1 MSWILDTKLNPLQ
14 KLCINVIKT
23 GYIPR
28 HIAIIMDG
36 NRRYAN
42 KNKVLKVEGHSR
54 GFDKL
59 TEVLRWCL
67 DIGIIEVTVYAFSI
81 ENFKRSEDEVNQIM
95 NLARRKFEKLL
106 EEKDKL
112 IKEGVNIR
120 VIGDLSLL
128 PHDLF
133 QLISKAVYLTKDN
146 TKVRLTVAFSYTG
159 QNEICESI
167 RCISKGVKE
176 ERLKLSDISMDLLG
190 KSLYSENSDVPD
202 LVIRTSG
209 EVRISDFMLWQSSYS
224 CYYFT
229 SILWPEFTFWE
240 LLKAIFFYQRSYKIL
255 NKLKIKDCD
264 TINNERTIKF
274 LSDLYSERLDK
285 MKKVIS

>member
-1 MSWILDTKLNPLQ
+1 M
-14 KLCINVIKT
+14 
-23 GYIPR
+23 
-28 HIAIIMDG
+28 
-36 NRRYAN
+36 
-42 KNKVLKVEGHSR
+42 
-54 GFDKL
+54 
-59 TEVLRWCL
+59 
-67 DIGIIEVTVYAFSI
+67 
-81 ENFKRSEDEVNQIM
+81 
-95 NLARRKFEKLL
+95 
-106 EEKDKL
+106 
-112 IKEGVNIR
+112 
-120 VIGDLSLL
+120 
-128 PHDLF
+128 
-133 QLISKAVYLTKDN
+133 
-146 TKVRLTVAFSYTG
+146 
-159 QNEICESI
+159 
-167 RCISKGVKE
+167 
-176 ERLKLSDISMDLLG
+176 G